1 MRLLYARRRAR
12 LASLIIEALGKEALS
27 EYNDNAGLHLVLS
40 LPAECDDVALARR
53 ANERG
58 VLVRALSRY
67 YSGDKPLKGC

>member
-12 LASLIIEALGKEALS
+12 LASLIVEALGKEALS

-53 ANERG
+53 ANERVFWCG
-58 VLVRALSRY
+58 HCRGTTLAISR
-67 YSGDKPLKGC
+67 